1 MGNLFGTQ
9 RKQERKVGWSPVTH
23 TLKYRKQ
30 HVWELVMASLVF
42 VLQR

>member
-23 TLKYRKQ
+23 TLKYRK
-30 HVWELVMASLVF
+30 HVWESVMASLVF